1 MKTNKEHT
9 TSNKIADIIRHE
21 INVGKLKPGSKIIER
36 EMAETYQS
44 SHIPVREA
52 LRILEGEGFIIHLK
66 YAGYVVREI
75 TPEEMV
81 ELYDIVKFLSQKL
94 LNAAV
99 PRYSEITFYQL
110 NEITDEMAK
119 SANADQKAMLL
130 VKFIETSYEPAG
142 MKSTFMLAMQI
153 IRRNIPVFRTLIEK
167 IYYDEKPLE
176 FQRTFV
182 AYCMKREYENAIN
195 YWTSRLDALTKALVA
210 VMSES
215 TKAGRKTR

>member
-1 MKTNKEHT
+1 MKTKKEHT

-21 INVGKLKPGSKIIER
+21 INVGKLKPGAKIIER
-36 EMAETYQS
+36 EIAETYKS

-110 NEITDEMAK
+110 NEITDEMSK
-119 SANADQKAMLL
+119 SPGSDQKAMLL
-130 VKFIETSYEPAG
+130 VKFVESAYAPAG
-142 MKSTFMLAMQI
+142 MKSTFNLAMQI
-153 IRRNIPVFRTLIEK
+153 IRRNIPVFRTLVENV
-167 IYYDEKPLE
+167 YYDEKPLE

-182 AYCMKREYENAIN
+182 EYCQKREYERAIE
-195 YWTSRLDALTKALVA
+195 YWTARLDALTKALVA

-215 TKAGRKTR
+215 SKSRKKN